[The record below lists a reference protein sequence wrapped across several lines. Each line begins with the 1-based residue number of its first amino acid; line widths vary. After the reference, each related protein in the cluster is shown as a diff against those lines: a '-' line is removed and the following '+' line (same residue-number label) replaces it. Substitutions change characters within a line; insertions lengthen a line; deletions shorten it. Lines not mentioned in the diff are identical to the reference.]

1 MSGGDSQK
9 NIMEWGKRSRIGF
22 VSMNELFSDK
32 ELKRMIVP
40 LFLEQLLVMFVGLA
54 DTLIISY
61 AGEAAV
67 SGVSLVNQFN
77 TIFIYLFTALS
88 SGGAVVI
95 SQYIGRQERER
106 AGEAASQLLLFS
118 ALFSVVVM
126 AAVLIGNEAM
136 LRLLFGK
143 VEQPVMDAC
152 ITYLRISAYSYP
164 AIAVYNA
171 GAAVYR
177 SLGKTNVTMY
187 LSVVSNAINV
197 IGNVIG
203 VFVLRAGVA
212 GVAWPSFLARVF
224 SAVAI
229 TFLCFQK
236 KNEVVYRKQWIC
248 RWNNGLMRSILNV
261 AVPNGVE
268 NGIFQL
274 VKVALSSIVALFGT
288 YQIAANGVAQSI
300 WSMAALAGVAM
311 GPAFI
316 TVIGQCMG
324 NRDVEGAEYYFKKLT
339 KLTLLISAAWNL
351 LIFILTPVILL
362 FYSLSPETKRLVI
375 LLVLIHN
382 VFNAVAYPFS
392 GALSNGLRAAG
403 DVKYTMVV
411 SVVSTIAIR
420 LLLSYLLGIVMQ
432 MGVVGIALAMVCDW
446 VIRAILFIRREKSG
460 TWKKFQ
466 VIKS

>member
-1 MSGGDSQK
+1 
-9 NIMEWGKRSRIGF
+9 
-22 VSMNELFSDK
+22 MNELFSDK
-32 ELKRMIVP
+32 ELKKMIVP

-126 AAVLIGNEAM
+126 AVVLIGNEAM

-177 SLGKTNVTMY
+177 SLGKTSVTMY
-187 LSVVSNAINV
+187 LSVISNAINV

-351 LIFILTPVILL
+351 LIFLLTPVILL